1 MTCRR
6 LLSLIASLL
15 LLLGGCRHEE
25 GPHLFT
31 LLTPDRTGVT
41 FANTI
46 TTNDSVNVQSDPYVY
61 NGAGVAVGD
70 IDNDGL
76 PDLFFTGNMVSS
88 RLYLNKGNMRFEDI
102 TASAGVNTN
111 RWATG
116 ATMVDINN
124 DGYLDI
130 YVSVSGSEGSKG
142 KDRANLLFI
151 NNGNHTFTE
160 AAAQYGIADTGFTTH
175 AVFLDYNG
183 DGYLD
188 LFLLNNSP
196 QDFARGAADT
206 HPLGVRSNSPG
217 GWNKLYRNNGDGT
230 FTDVSREAGILR
242 QVGYGLG
249 VAVADLNRDGWPDL
263 YVSNDVAPNDVL
275 YVNNR
280 DGTFTDRA
288 GAWLKHTSFAGMGVD
303 IADFNNDGWPDI
315 LQMDMMPAALDQR
328 KRMSGY
334 LTYGG
339 QIELRRRGFRDDYDV
354 NSLQLS
360 NGVTQARDVIFSE
373 IGTLAGVAYTDWS
386 WSPLFADFDN
396 DGYKDIF
403 VTNGYPKAANDLDYQ
418 TAALGAR
425 RAGDHRRALS
435 LLNDLRGYRLSNY
448 VFRNNGDLT
457 FSDETKAWG
466 LDQPGF
472 SYGAAYADLNNH
484 GRLDLVVNNIDAP
497 ASIYENVQPQDDAH
511 HYLQIT
517 LQGESPNRRGI
528 GATLILTAGGQKQYS
543 YHSPYRGYMST
554 MDDREHFGL
563 GRAKRVDSLEVIWPD
578 GRYQLLTNLA
588 VDRIVT
594 LKQGDATH
602 RMRAAGCELGRS
614 CGGYASRI
622 PHLASRLFQPMDARL
637 ALKYRQQVGAFADYE
652 VQPLLP
658 YQPSRQGPPIAV
670 ADVNGDGLED
680 VFIGGAAG
688 VPGKLFLQRRD
699 GSFVESTQ
707 GQPWVADK
715 EYEDWG
721 AVFFDANGDGR
732 PDLYVASGGYQLSPV
747 SRRLQ
752 DRLYINRGGGRFV
765 RDSEALPAM
774 PTSTA
779 VVAVGDFTGDGKP
792 DLFAGGR
799 LTPRNYPSPARSYLL
814 RNDGGTFTDVTEQ
827 VAPELVRPG
836 GMITAAVWIDFDG
849 DGRLDL
855 VTAGEWMPLQFF
867 HNDGTRLRN
876 VTASMGLPPLRG
888 WWYSLATGDFN
899 HDGHPDLVAG
909 NVGLNFSYT
918 TSPHS
923 RFGMYAAD
931 FTGSQTTDIVLTQE
945 IGGTEYPLFGRA
957 KLGPTIFPI
966 ALRFPSYASFAT
978 ASVEQLFGSPALRRA
993 LHYQTDTF
1001 ASLYLQNNG
1010 DGTFTVVPL
1019 PNLAQIAPI
1028 RGILALDVDGDGNL
1042 DLIVAGNLYD
1052 TEPNT
1057 TPADAGNGL
1066 WLKGD
1071 GRGHFTPVPPVASGF
1086 LAPRD
1091 VTGLALIQ
1099 TPAGKAVLV
1108 ANHGDSLQ
1116 AFTIR
1121 NR

>member
-1 MTCRR
+1 M
-6 LLSLIASLL
+6 AQ
-15 LLLGGCRHEE
+15 
-25 GPHLFT
+25 
-31 LLTPDRTGVT
+31 
-41 FANTI
+41 A
-46 TTNDSVNVQSDPYVY
+46 YV
-61 NGAGVAVGD
+61 
-70 IDNDGL
+70 
-76 PDLFFTGNMVSS
+76 
-88 RLYLNKGNMRFEDI
+88 
-102 TASAGVNTN
+102 
-111 RWATG
+111 
-116 ATMVDINN
+116 
-124 DGYLDI
+124 
-130 YVSVSGSEGSKG
+130 
-142 KDRANLLFI
+142 
-151 NNGNHTFTE
+151 
-160 AAAQYGIADTGFTTH
+160 
-175 AVFLDYNG
+175 
-183 DGYLD
+183 
-188 LFLLNNSP
+188 
-196 QDFARGAADT
+196 
-206 HPLGVRSNSPG
+206 
-217 GWNKLYRNNGDGT
+217 
-230 FTDVSREAGILR
+230 
-242 QVGYGLG
+242 
-249 VAVADLNRDGWPDL
+249 
-263 YVSNDVAPNDVL
+263 
-275 YVNNR
+275 
-280 DGTFTDRA
+280 
-288 GAWLKHTSFAGMGVD
+288 
-303 IADFNNDGWPDI
+303 
-315 LQMDMMPAALDQR
+315 
-328 KRMSGY
+328 
-334 LTYGG
+334 
-339 QIELRRRGFRDDYDV
+339 
-354 NSLQLS
+354 QLS
-360 NGVTQARDVIFSE
+360 NGVTQNGDVVFSE
-373 IGTLAGVAYTDWS
+373 IAGLAGVAYTDWS
-386 WSPLFADFDN
+386 WSALFADVDN

-403 VTNGYPKAANDLDYQ
+403 ITNGYPKAANDLDYQ
-418 TAALGAR
+418 TAAFGAR
-425 RAGDHRRALS
+425 RTGDHRKALR
-435 LLNDLRGYRLSNY
+435 LLKDLRSYRLSNY

-457 FSDETKAWG
+457 FTDKTKAWG
-466 LDQPGF
+466 MDQPGF
-472 SYGAAYADLNNH
+472 SFGAAYADLNND
-484 GRLDLVVNNIDAP
+484 GRLDIVVNNIDAP

-511 HYLQIT
+511 HYLQVK
-517 LQGESPNRRGI
+517 LQGDSRNRRGI
-528 GATLILTAGGQKQYS
+528 GSQLILTAGGQKQYI
-543 YHSPYRGYMST
+543 YHSPHRGYMST
-554 MDDREHFGL
+554 MDDRAQFGL
-563 GRAKRVDSLEVIWPD
+563 GRAKRADSLEVIWPD
-578 GRYQLLTNLA
+578 GRYQLLINLD
-588 VDRIVT
+588 VDRMVT
-594 LKQGDATH
+594 LQQSEATQKVPGRCRVTGCLPRPLTPAPRP
-602 RMRAAGCELGRS
+602 RM
-614 CGGYASRI
+614 
-622 PHLASRLFQPMDARL
+622 FQPMDARR
-637 ALKYRQQVGAFADYE
+637 ALKYKHSEATFVDYE

-658 YQPSRQGPPIAV
+658 YEPSRHGPPIAV
-670 ADVNGDGLED
+670 ADVNGDGLDD

-707 GQPWVADK
+707 GQPWAADK

-747 SRRLQ
+747 SRLLQ

-765 RDSEALPAM
+765 RDSQALPAM

-779 VVAVGDFTGDGKP
+779 AVAAGDFTGDGKL
-792 DLFAGGR
+792 DLFVGGR
-799 LTPRNYPSPARSYLL
+799 LAPRNYPYPARSYLL
-814 RNDGGTFTDVTEQ
+814 RNDGGHFTDVTAE
-827 VAPELVRPG
+827 VCPELSNPG

-849 DGRLDL
+849 DGRVDL
-855 VTAGEWMPLQFF
+855 VTAGEWMPLQFY
-867 HNDGTRLRN
+867 HNEGGRLRN
-876 VTASMGLPPLRG
+876 VTASMGLPPTRG

-923 RFGMYAAD
+923 RFGVYAAD
-931 FTGSQTTDIVLTQE
+931 FTGGQSTDIVLTQE
-945 IGGTEYPLFGRA
+945 IGGTEFPLFGRA